1 MISRRAGIIPRS
13 SRVVWRSL
21 ETSAGTSHVWGRSL
35 AAGAMDETAVVRA
48 IEALMSPLDW
58 GSQDA
63 WLAEGLRRVRH
74 ALGRQ
79 ESSGGGPA
87 AELEE
92 LLRVEGDQPGW
103 LQAALD
109 STGSTSAGG
118 ALPPVAAISE
128 YGLPLLSMRCAL
140 ASSLA
145 ILHRMREW
153 RSTLAQVCDDMNAG
167 LAIFRRDGLREVARN
182 IRWSE
187 LVDEE
192 PERVRLLEL
201 IRRRLEYTGASGGSP
216 REDFCELELSRRS
229 YRVTAKCAAA
239 GTLLPEAG
247 VLVLMDRLGPELPT
261 TRELRVAFGLQGRE
275 PQVALL
281 AAEGLSNEAIAQRLR
296 LSAHTVRHYLERVLT
311 RLGLHSRKALALH
324 LMAGEREKAPA
335 GDAGV
340 VEVRPVRPV
349 DV

>member
-1 MISRRAGIIPRS
+1 
-13 SRVVWRSL
+13 
-21 ETSAGTSHVWGRSL
+21 
-35 AAGAMDETAVVRA
+35 MDPTAVVRA
-48 IEALMSPLDW
+48 MEALMSPLEW
-58 GSQDA
+58 GSQDR
-63 WLAEGLRRVRH
+63 WLAESLKRVRQ
-74 ALGRQ
+74 ALGR
-79 ESSGGGPA
+79 ESSA
-87 AELEE
+87 AAPTDELEA
-92 LLRVEGDQPGW
+92 LLRVEGDEPRW

-109 STGSTSAGG
+109 SAVGTRPVGVF
-118 ALPPVAAISE
+118 PPFAVASE
-128 YGLPLLSMRCAL
+128 NSLPLLSMRCAL
-140 ASSLA
+140 TGGLA
-145 ILHRMREW
+145 LLYRMRSW
-153 RSTLAQVCDDMNAG
+153 GSTLGQVCDDMSAG

-201 IRRRLEYTGASGGSP
+201 IRRQLDYTGASGGSA
-216 REDFCELELSRRS
+216 REDFWELELSGRS
-229 YRVTAKCAAA
+229 YGVTAKCAPA

-247 VLVLMDRLGPELPT
+247 VLVLMTRLGPELPT

-324 LMAGEREKAPA
+324 LMAGEREKPPS
-335 GDAGV
+335 D
-340 VEVRPVRPV
+340 
-349 DV
+349 